1 MGRFKRIYPET
12 APCRKVR
19 REQMESKN
27 GIESALANL
36 IQLSSEKGFLV
47 FDDIYDVADKWDLS
61 IRDVDYLSSSIAIRE
76 ILVYDEAPVTN
87 VAGSSEDDY
96 DDYAQ
101 RDYEVVF
108 NRVIELDSGL
118 ENFINTVRTIVPPQA
133 REMDHLKY
141 QVQEGN
147 LYARERV
154 IQMHLRFAVRIALQR
169 AETYDCEIADTL
181 QDACVGLIMAVDK
194 YDPDSSGSFGSYA
207 SLWILQNIS
216 RTQGTQRPT
225 IYYPVHKKEGYF
237 IMYPILKENGYLN
250 SEIWIDSDVRRLIQE
265 RLDCGLNQVAD
276 IIQQSMPI
284 ESLDT
289 IYEIF
294 LKNIEK
300 DEIQEDVLENIIEN
314 EIQDD
319 VFENINS
326 DAFYWN
332 HDVDDEIEQRVLR
345 ETLENLMG
353 ELKNREQ
360 EVLKARYGFDDGVEK
375 TLEEVGQTFG
385 VTRERIRQIEVNAIR
400 KLSQHTRIR
409 KLKGLL

>member
-1 MGRFKRIYPET
+1 MGRFKRIYPEK

-47 FDDIYDVADKWDLS
+47 FNDIYDVADKWDLS
-61 IRDVDYLSSSIAIRE
+61 IRDVDYLSSSIATRG

-87 VAGSSEDDY
+87 AAGSSEDDY

-108 NRVIELDSGL
+108 NRVIELDPGL
-118 ENFINTVRTIVPPQA
+118 EDFINTVRAVVPPQA
-133 REMDHLKY
+133 REMDQLKY

-181 QDACVGLIMAVDK
+181 QEACIGLVTAVDR
-194 YDPDSSGSFGSYA
+194 YDPDSSGPFGSYA
-207 SLWILQNIS
+207 SLWILQNIG
-216 RTQGTQRPT
+216 RAQATQRPAV
-225 IYYPVHKKEGYF
+225 YYPVHKKEGYF
-237 IMYPILKENGYLN
+237 TMYPILKENGYL
-250 SEIWIDSDVRRLIQE
+250 DSDIWTNQDARKLIQD
-265 RLDCGLNQVAD
+265 RIGCGINQVED

-289 IYEIF
+289 TYEMF
-294 LKNIEK
+294 LKNIER
-300 DEIQEDVLENIIEN
+300 D

-319 VFENINS
+319 VFENTNF

-332 HDVDDEIEQRVLR
+332 DDIYDEIEQRVLR

-385 VTRERIRQIEVNAIR
+385 VTRERIRQIEANAIR
-400 KLSQHTRIR
+400 KLSQPTRIR
-409 KLKGLL
+409 KLKGFL

>member
-1 MGRFKRIYPET
+1 MKYCMGRFKWIYPET
-12 APCRKVR
+12 TPCRKMR
-19 REQMESKN
+19 RELMESKN

-61 IRDVDYLSSSIAIRE
+61 IRDVDYLSSSIAARG

-87 VAGSSEDDY
+87 AAGSSSEGDY

-108 NRVIELDSGL
+108 NRVIELDPGL
-118 ENFINTVRTIVPPQA
+118 EDFINTVRAVVPPQVH
-133 REMDHLKY
+133 EMDQLKY

-169 AETYDCEIADTL
+169 AETYDSEITDTL
-181 QDACVGLIMAVDK
+181 QEACLGLIMAVDR
-194 YDPDSSGSFGSYA
+194 YDPDSSGPFGSYA
-207 SLWILQNIS
+207 SLWILQNIG
-216 RTQGTQRPT
+216 RAQATQRPAV
-225 IYYPVHKKEGYF
+225 YYPVHKKEGYF

-250 SEIWIDSDVRRLIQE
+250 SDIWTDPDVRRLIQD
-265 RLDCGLNQVAD
+265 RLGCGVDQVED
-276 IIQQSMPI
+276 IINQSMPI
-284 ESLDT
+284 ESLDN
-289 IYEIF
+289 IYEMF

-300 DEIQEDVLENIIEN
+300 EDIQEDVF
-314 EIQDD
+314 Q
-319 VFENINS
+319 NINS
-326 DAFYWN
+326 DIFYWN
-332 HDVDDEIEQRVLR
+332 DDIYEEIEQRALR

-353 ELKNREQ
+353 ALKDRER
-360 EVLKARYGFDDGVEK
+360 EVLKARYGFEDGVEK

-385 VTRERIRQIEVNAIR
+385 VTRERIRQIESKALR
-400 KLSQHTRIR
+400 KLSHPTRTR
-409 KLKGLL
+409 KLKDFL